1 MSELLALVL
10 YIATLGLTGSIYV
23 SAAFLP
29 IQNRGTQ
36 VCSKSLDHALAT
48 ARRLHSY
55 YDKDRGM
62 YSENYYQWTDSNA
75 LEDVQNLMLLS
86 GSDAYSET
94 SESSY
99 LARAALDPG
108 TDWNSWLGKYN
119 DDTQWHVLSLWRM
132 SDYRRRR
139 GSDPRPYLAAAERM
153 YDIISAHWDDEC
165 GGGLWWTTEHT
176 YKNAITNEQF
186 LLLSAAGYLRN
197 HNQTYLNN
205 ANNVWQWLRHSGIR
219 NHQGLFND
227 GLNFTS
233 CRNNGQTTWTYN
245 QGLVASGL
253 GALSAATGD
262 KALLDEAE
270 ITLDA
275 TIAHLTTNGILRET
289 CDKDTNEGKNC
300 DGDQQI
306 FKGLW
311 TKHLMYYLEF
321 ANEPHRAQKYSQFL
335 GAQSAAIHHH
345 ATNTTSGD
353 IGSVWYTPNQ
363 AGSIFS
369 YKTVTSGLAA
379 HIAAAKYGAC

>member
-1 MSELLALVL
+1 MAEFLAWVL
-10 YIATLGLTGSIYV
+10 YLATLGLGGSIFV

-29 IQNRGTQ
+29 IQDRG
-36 VCSKSLDHALAT
+36 CSQSLDHALAA

-75 LEDVQNLMLLS
+75 LEDVQNIMLLS
-86 GSDAYSET
+86 GSDAYTET
-94 SESSY
+94 SETSY

-108 TDWNSWLGKYN
+108 TDWSSWLGKYN

-132 SDYRRRR
+132 SDYKRRR
-139 GSDPRPYLAAAERM
+139 GADPRPYLAAAERM

-165 GGGLWWTTEHT
+165 GGGLWWTTEHA

-197 HNQTYLNN
+197 HNQTYLGN
-205 ANNVWQWLRHSGIR
+205 AKTVWQWLRHSGMR
-219 NHQGLFND
+219 NHRGLFND

-233 CRNNGQTTWTYN
+233 CHNNGQTTWTYN

-262 KALLDEAE
+262 KTLLDEAE

-321 ANEPHRAQKYSQFL
+321 ANEPHRVQKYSQFL
-335 GAQSAAIHHH
+335 SAQSAAIHHH
-345 ATNTTSGD
+345 ATNITSGD